1 VAGLDARWLDTVR
14 CIIEQ
19 VRASDVTEV
28 ELSQRDFRLRL
39 RRRASAEVGGV
50 DRSGKAAGQSA
61 VPSTPEIAQVL
72 APLTGVFYRA
82 SSPTTEPYVRDG
94 DWVEAGATV
103 GLIETMKILNEVKT
117 EQTGRVER
125 VLVQS
130 GQLVQAGD
138 PLVALAPGERTAPV
152 EAAL

>member
-1 VAGLDARWLDTVR
+1 VAGRDTRWLDTVR

-19 VRASDVTEV
+19 VRASDVSEL

-50 DRSGKAAGQSA
+50 DQSGKAAGQSA
-61 VPSTPEIAQVL
+61 VPLTPEIARVL

-82 SSPTTEPYVRDG
+82 SSPTAEPYVRDG

-138 PLVALAPGERTAPV
+138 PLIALAPGERAAPI